1 MYWNHERVV
10 TIVHAYTLFG
20 KELLAPLTLYGYE
33 TGHITRSR
41 VKKPTNIIDKFNAS
55 TADQKKTCSNTC
67 QVNDHQKRE
76 NKQ

>member
-55 TADQKKTCSNTC
+55 TADQKKHARIH
-67 QVNDHQKRE
+67 VK
-76 NKQ
+76 